1 MNVRIACVAVLS
13 LAVASCS
20 AGDTDGKNGLS
31 LGLRVSDD
39 ATAADAGLPHY
50 PGAKPYQDQG
60 SSESA
65 ANLDIST
72 PLFGLKVVAMNLE
85 SGDDPQRVARFYQ
98 KAMAKYGK
106 VLECTED
113 TSDRTSRETDTHSTD
128 SDSNELKCDF
138 DDPGSHG
145 VVYKVGTE
153 DNQRIVAIK
162 PHGGGTRFSV
172 AHVDVRDEGKD

>member
-1 MNVRIACVAVLS
+1 MNVRIACVALLS
-13 LAVASCS
+13 LAVASCN
-20 AGDTDGKNGLS
+20 AGDSDGKNG

-39 ATAADAGLPHY
+39 ATAADAGLPDY
-50 PGAKPYQDQG
+50 PGAKPYKDEG

-65 ANLDIST
+65 ANLGIST

-85 SGDDPQRVARFYQ
+85 TGDDPQRVARFYQ
-98 KAMAKYGK
+98 KAMSKYGK

-113 TSDRTSRETDTHSTD
+113 DSNSRSRTAD

-138 DDPGSHG
+138 DDPGSHS

-153 DNQRIVAIK
+153 ENQRIVTIK
-162 PHGGGTRFSV
+162 PHGDGTRFSLV
-172 AHVDVRDEGKD
+172 HVDVRDEDED